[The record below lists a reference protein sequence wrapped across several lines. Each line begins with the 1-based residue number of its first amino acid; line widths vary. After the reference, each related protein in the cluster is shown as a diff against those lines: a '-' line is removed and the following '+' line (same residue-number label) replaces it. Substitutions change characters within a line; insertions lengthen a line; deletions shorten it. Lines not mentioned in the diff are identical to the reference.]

1 MQRELELKNVKVA
14 LLLLAASVVLPF
26 AGGVLP
32 FGDRL
37 LLAQLPVLLCGLIC
51 GAPYG
56 AVVGLLAPFL
66 SFIITGAPA
75 IYPDAV
81 AMAVEYALFGAAAS
95 PIFRSF
101 ARSAASLYASL
112 VAAMAAGRVGYV
124 AASYIMLELQK
135 QPYSMTAILRQ
146 ECVACWPGL
155 LLQLIGVPALVL
167 AADRAGL
174 IDEA

>member
-1 MQRELELKNVKVA
+1 MRRETELKNLAVSA
-14 LLLLAASVVLPF
+14 LLLAASVVLPF

-32 FGDRL
+32 LGDRL
-37 LLAQLPVLLCGLIC
+37 LLAQIPVLLCGLVC

-56 AVVGLLAPFL
+56 AAVGLLAPFL
-66 SFIITGAPA
+66 SFVVTGAPA

-81 AMAVEYALFGAAAS
+81 AMAVEYALFGAVAS
-95 PIFRSF
+95 PIFRAF

-112 VAAMAAGRVGYV
+112 IAAMAAGRVGYI

-135 QPYSMTAILRQ
+135 QPYSLSAIVRQ

-155 LLQLIGVPALVL
+155 LLQLLAVPALVL
-167 AADRAGL
+167 AADRTGL
-174 IDEA
+174 MDEV